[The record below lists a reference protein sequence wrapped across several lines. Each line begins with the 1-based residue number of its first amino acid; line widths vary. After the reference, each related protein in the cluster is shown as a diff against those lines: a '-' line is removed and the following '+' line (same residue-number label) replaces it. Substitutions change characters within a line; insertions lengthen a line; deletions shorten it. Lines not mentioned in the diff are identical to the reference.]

1 MDVRRDSSAS
11 PKASAAHAI
20 AYRPDIDGLRAVA
33 VILVV
38 LFHAWPKW
46 LRSGFIGVDVF
57 FVISGFLITSII
69 LKDLKGRSFTI
80 RGFYVRRIRRIFP
93 ALVTVVLA
101 VLAFGWYVLLRQEFS
116 QLGKH
121 VAAAAAFVSNL
132 VLWSEAGY
140 WDNESVTKPLLHL
153 WSLGVEEQFYLV
165 WPVAM
170 ALCFRARF
178 GILVFLALT
187 LAGSF
192 FYGLYATVHHPAE
205 AYFSPVTRFWE
216 LASGGLVAYAMSK
229 RHPLLPRP
237 LLVSV
242 LGVLLLALGAV
253 LIKGQADFPGAW
265 ALLPVLG
272 TCALIAAGN
281 VSFINRRLLGNR
293 LMVKIGLVSY
303 PFYLWHWPL
312 LSFGYIIAGEKPHPL
327 AKVALVLAALALA
340 FLTYHLVE
348 RPVQKAPN
356 KRRAIQGLVAA
367 MACFGVLG
375 VMVKAGLLQ
384 ERMPSNAVARYMGA
398 LNDLGFPD
406 PAMKPLRYNGSLFQQ
421 LEGKGRGTTVLIGD
435 SVMEQYAPLV
445 SQGLREGRF
454 DRRRVIFATQ
464 GGCPPIEGAVRLPRL
479 RYPTCTTT
487 VADAWRL
494 AAANE
499 VDTVV
504 VAASWYGYFADWQ
517 KEVQVPVDGVLQTF
531 PSRFAHLAAYA
542 TLRESIARL
551 AGAGKR
557 VYLILQPPSG
567 NLFDPRS
574 MITGSRFG
582 EMKPRTGMEAFSVA
596 RFYSDNA
603 EPRRRLLQIARET
616 GATPIDPVDTIC
628 KDGVCPTV
636 TAAGEPIYTD
646 PVHMR
651 PFYVRSRVRYLDAPL
666 NGEAP
671 AVSTSGSSTKLLW

>member
-1 MDVRRDSSAS
+1 MDVLRDSTEVRQ
-11 PKASAAHAI
+11 ASAAHAI
-20 AYRPDIDGLRAVA
+20 TYRPDIDGLRAVA
-33 VILVV
+33 VGLVV

-69 LKDLKGRSFTI
+69 LKDLKQRAFTI

-93 ALVTVVLA
+93 ALITVVLA
-101 VLAFGWYVLLRQEFS
+101 VLAFGWYVLLQQEFA

-165 WPVAM
+165 WPIAM
-170 ALCFRARF
+170 ALCFKVRF
-178 GILVFLALT
+178 GILAFLT
-187 LAGSF
+187 LTLGGSF
-192 FYGLYATVHHPAE
+192 LYGLYATFNHPAE

-216 LASGGLVAYAMSK
+216 LASGGLVAYAMTK
-229 RHPLLPRP
+229 KNPLLPMP
-237 LLVSV
+237 WLVSGIGLV
-242 LGVLLLALGAV
+242 LLALGAV
-253 LIKGQADFPGAW
+253 LIKGQSDFPGAW

-312 LSFGYIIAGEKPHPL
+312 LSFGYIIEGEKPQPTMK
-327 AKVALVLAALALA
+327 AALVLAALALA
-340 FLTYHLVE
+340 FLTYHLIE
-348 RPVQKAPN
+348 RPVQKSP
-356 KRRAIQGLVAA
+356 KRRRAIQGLVMA

-406 PAMKPLRYNGSLFQQ
+406 PAMKPLRYQGSLFQQ
-421 LEGKGRGTTVLIGD
+421 LIGQGQGTTVLIGD

-445 SQGLREGRF
+445 SQGLREARF
-454 DRRRVIFATQ
+454 DRKQVIFATQ
-464 GGCPPIEGAVRLPRL
+464 GGCMPVEGAVRLPRL
-479 RYPTCTTT
+479 RYPTCTTS
-487 VADAWRL
+487 VAAAWRL
-494 AAANE
+494 AVSKE

-504 VAASWYGYFADWQ
+504 IAASWYGYFADWQ
-517 KEVQVPVDGVLQTF
+517 VDVQMPVDGQLQTF
-531 PSRFAHLAAYA
+531 PSRPAHEAAYVA
-542 TLRESIARL
+542 LQQSIARL
-551 AGAGKR
+551 REAGKR

-574 MITGSRFG
+574 MITGSRFD
-582 EMKPRTGMEAFSVA
+582 EMKPRTDMEPFLVA

-603 EPRRRLLQIARET
+603 EPRQRLLQIAQAT
-616 GATPIDPVDTIC
+616 GAVPIDPVDTIC
-628 KDGVCPTV
+628 KGGICPTV
-636 TAAGEPIYTD
+636 NAAGEPIYTD

-651 PFYVRSRVRYLDAPL
+651 PFYVRSKVHYLDPAL
-666 NGEAP
+666 NGTNKSMAQR
-671 AVSTSGSSTKLLW
+671 

>member
-1 MDVRRDSSAS
+1 MDVRRDSTAVH
-11 PKASAAHAI
+11 KAGSTHAI
-20 AYRPDIDGLRAVA
+20 TYRPDIDGLRAVA
-33 VILVV
+33 VGLVV

-69 LKDLKGRSFTI
+69 LKDLKQGNFTI

-93 ALVTVVLA
+93 ALITVVLA
-101 VLAFGWYVLLRQEFS
+101 VLAFGWYVLLQQEFS

-165 WPVAM
+165 WPIAM
-170 ALCFRARF
+170 ALCFRVRF
-178 GILVFLALT
+178 GILAFLALT

-192 FYGLYATVHHPAE
+192 LYGFHATYKHPAE

-216 LASGGLVAYAMSK
+216 LASGGLVAYAMTK
-229 RHPLLPRP
+229 RHPLLPKP
-237 LLVSV
+237 WLVSAVGLVLLV
-242 LGVLLLALGAV
+242 LGAV

-281 VSFINRRLLGNR
+281 ESFINRRLLGNR
-293 LMVKIGLVSY
+293 PMVLIGLVSY

-312 LSFGYIIAGEKPHPL
+312 LSFGYIIEGEKPDPL
-327 AKVALVLAALALA
+327 MKMALVLAALALA

-356 KRRAIQGLVAA
+356 RRRAIQGLVAA

-375 VMVKAGLLQ
+375 VTVKAGMLQ

-406 PAMKPLRYNGSLFQQ
+406 PAMKPLRYKGSLFQQ
-421 LEGKGRGTTVLIGD
+421 LEGQGRGTTVLIGD

-445 SQGLREGRF
+445 AQGLREARF

-487 VADAWRL
+487 VSDAWRL
-494 AAANE
+494 AASSE

-517 KEVQVPVDGVLQTF
+517 KDVQMPVDGALQTF
-531 PSRFAHLAAYA
+531 PARPAQQAAYA
-542 TLRESIARL
+542 TLQQSIARL
-551 AGAGKR
+551 RDAGKR

-582 EMKPRTGMEAFSVA
+582 EMKPRTDMEPFRVA
-596 RFYSDNA
+596 RFYRDNA
-603 EPRRRLLQIARET
+603 APRRRLLQIAQET
-616 GATPIDPVDTIC
+616 GAIPVDPVDTIC
-628 KDGVCPTV
+628 KDGICPTV
-636 TAAGEPIYTD
+636 NAAGEPIYTD

-651 PFYVRSRVRYLDAPL
+651 PFYVRSVVRYLDAPL
-666 NGEAP
+666 NGSVVQ
-671 AVSTSGSSTKLLW
+671 VSLRPSR

>member
-1 MDVRRDSSAS
+1 MDVRRDSNGFLQTN
-11 PKASAAHAI
+11 AAHTI

-33 VILVV
+33 VGLVV

-69 LKDLKGRSFTI
+69 LKDLRQRQFSI

-93 ALVTVVLA
+93 ALITVVLA
-101 VLAFGWYVLLRQEFS
+101 VLAFGWYVLLQQEFA

-121 VAAAAAFVSNL
+121 VAAAAAFLSNL

-165 WPVAM
+165 WPIM
-170 ALCFRARF
+170 LALCFRVRF
-178 GILVFLALT
+178 GILAFLALT

-192 FYGLYATVHHPAE
+192 LYGLYATFNHPAE

-229 RHPLLPRP
+229 RNPLLPKP
-237 LLVSV
+237 LLVSA
-242 LGVLLLALGAV
+242 LGLALLLLGAV

-281 VSFINRRLLGNR
+281 ESFINRRLLGNR

-303 PFYLWHWPL
+303 PFYLWHWPM
-312 LSFGYIIAGEKPHPL
+312 LSFGYIIEGEKPQP
-327 AKVALVLAALALA
+327 AMKAALVLAALALA

-356 KRRAIQGLVAA
+356 KRRAIQGLVTA

-375 VMVKAGLLQ
+375 IMVRGGVLH
-384 ERMPSNAVARYMGA
+384 ERMQSDGVARYMAA

-421 LEGKGRGTTVLIGD
+421 LIGHGSGTTVLIGD

-445 SQGLREGRF
+445 SEGLREARF
-454 DRRRVIFATQ
+454 DRRKVIFATQ
-464 GGCPPIEGAVRLPRL
+464 GGCMPVEGAVRLPRL
-479 RYPTCTTT
+479 RYPTCTTS
-487 VADAWRL
+487 VGDAYRL
-494 AAANE
+494 AAAKE

-504 VAASWYGYFADWQ
+504 IAASWYGYFADWQ
-517 KEVQVPVDGVLQTF
+517 IDVQMPVDGQLQTF
-531 PSRFAHLAAYA
+531 PAKSAHEAAYV
-542 TLRESIARL
+542 TLQQSIARL

-557 VYLILQPPSG
+557 VFLILQPPSG

-574 MITGSRFG
+574 MISGSRFG
-582 EMKPRTGMEAFSVA
+582 EMKPRTDMEPFSVE
-596 RFYSDNA
+596 RFYRDNA
-603 EPRRRLLQIARET
+603 EPRQRLLAIARAT

-628 KDGVCPTV
+628 KNGICPTV
-636 TAAGEPIYTD
+636 NTAGEPIYTD

-651 PFYVRSRVRYLDAPL
+651 PFYVRSKVHYLDPAL
-666 NGEAP
+666 NGTEKSIA
-671 AVSTSGSSTKLLW
+671 LR

>member
-1 MDVRRDSSAS
+1 MDIRRDSTDVL
-11 PKASAAHAI
+11 KASAAHTI
-20 AYRPDIDGLRAVA
+20 TYRPDIDGLRAVA
-33 VILVV
+33 VGLVV

-69 LKDLKGRSFTI
+69 LKDLKQRSFTI

-93 ALVTVVLA
+93 ALITVVLA
-101 VLAFGWYVLLRQEFS
+101 VLAFGWYVLLQQEFA

-165 WPVAM
+165 WPIAM
-170 ALCFRARF
+170 ALCFRVRF
-178 GILVFLALT
+178 GILAFLALT

-192 FYGLYATVHHPAE
+192 LYGLYATFNHPAE

-216 LASGGLVAYAMSK
+216 LASGGLVAYAMTK
-229 RHPLLPRP
+229 RSPLLPAP
-237 LLVSV
+237 LLISS
-242 LGVLLLALGAV
+242 LGLLLLVLGAV

-281 VSFINRRLLGNR
+281 VSFINRRLLGNP
-293 LMVKIGLVSY
+293 LMVKVGLVSY

-312 LSFGYIIAGEKPHPL
+312 LSFGYIIEGEKPEPL
-327 AKVALVLAALALA
+327 VKAALVLAALALA
-340 FLTYHLVE
+340 FLTYHLIE
-348 RPVQKAPN
+348 RPVQKSPN

-384 ERMPSNAVARYMGA
+384 ERMPSTAVARYMGA

-421 LEGKGRGTTVLIGD
+421 LDGRGQGTTVLIGD

-445 SQGLREGRF
+445 AQGLREGRF
-454 DRRRVIFATQ
+454 DRSKVIFATQ
-464 GGCPPIEGAVRLPRL
+464 GGCMPVEGSVRLPRL

-487 VADAWRL
+487 VTDAWRL
-494 AAANE
+494 AASPE

-504 VAASWYGYFADWQ
+504 VAASWYGYFANWQ
-517 KEVQVPVDGVLQTF
+517 QDVQMPVDGQLQTF
-531 PSRFAHLAAYA
+531 PAASAHEAAYA
-542 TLRESIARL
+542 TLQQSIARL
-551 AGAGKR
+551 RAAGKR

-567 NLFDPRS
+567 NQFDPRS

-582 EMKPRTGMEAFSVA
+582 EMKPRTDMEPYRVE
-596 RFYSDNA
+596 RFYGDNA
-603 EPRRRLLQIARET
+603 APRQRLLQIAQAT
-616 GATPIDPVDTIC
+616 GTLPIDPVDTVC
-628 KDGVCPTV
+628 KDGICPTV
-636 TAAGEPIYTD
+636 NAQGEPIYTD

-651 PFYVRSRVRYLDAPL
+651 PFYVKSRVHYLDPAL
-666 NGEAP
+666 NGTGKSVA
-671 AVSTSGSSTKLLW
+671 LH

>member
-1 MDVRRDSSAS
+1 MDVRRDSTGVFQAG
-11 PKASAAHAI
+11 AAHAI
-20 AYRPDIDGLRAVA
+20 TYRPDIDGLRAVA
-33 VILVV
+33 VGLVV

-69 LKDLKGRSFTI
+69 LKDLKRHEFTI

-93 ALVTVVLA
+93 ALIAVVLA
-101 VLAFGWYVLLRQEFS
+101 TLAFGWYVLLQQEFS

-121 VAAAAAFVSNL
+121 IAAAAAFLSNL
-132 VLWSEAGY
+132 VLWGEAGY

-165 WPVAM
+165 WPIM
-170 ALCFRARF
+170 LALCFRVRF
-178 GILVFLALT
+178 GILAFLALT

-192 FYGLYATVHHPAE
+192 LYGLYATFNHPAE
-205 AYFSPVTRFWE
+205 AYFSPVSRFWE

-229 RHPLLPRP
+229 KNPLLPMP
-237 LLVSV
+237 WLLSSIG
-242 LGVLLLALGAV
+242 LALLALGAV

-281 VSFINRRLLGNR
+281 ASFINRRLLGNR
-293 LMVKIGLVSY
+293 LMVKVGLVSY

-312 LSFGYIIAGEKPHPL
+312 LSFGYIIEGEKPQP
-327 AKVALVLAALALA
+327 AMKAVLVLAALALA

-356 KRRAIQGLVAA
+356 RRRAVQGLVVA

-375 VMVKAGLLQ
+375 MMVKGGLLH
-384 ERMPSNAVARYMGA
+384 ERMQASAVARYMGA

-406 PAMKPLRYNGSLFQQ
+406 PAMKPLRYHGSLFQQ
-421 LEGKGRGTTVLIGD
+421 LAGQGRGTTVLIGD

-445 SQGLREGRF
+445 SEGLRDARF
-454 DRRRVIFATQ
+454 DRGKVIFATQ
-464 GGCPPIEGAVRLPRL
+464 GGCPPVEGAVRLPRL
-479 RYPTCTTT
+479 RYPTCTTS
-487 VADAWRL
+487 VGDAYRL
-494 AAANE
+494 AASKD

-504 VAASWYGYFADWQ
+504 IAASWYGYFADWQ
-517 KEVQVPVDGVLQTF
+517 VDVQMPVDGSLQAF
-531 PSRFAHLAAYA
+531 PAKAAHQAAYA
-542 TLRESIARL
+542 MLEQSIARL
-551 AGAGKR
+551 RNAGKR
-557 VYLILQPPSG
+557 VFLVLQPPSG

-582 EMKPRTGMEAFSVA
+582 EMKPRTGMEAFRVD

-603 EPRRRLLQIARET
+603 EPRKRLLQIAQAT
-616 GATPIDPVDTIC
+616 GAIPIDPVDTIC
-628 KDGVCPTV
+628 KDGICPTV
-636 TAAGEPIYTD
+636 NTAGEPIYTD

-651 PFYVRSRVRYLDAPL
+651 PFYVRSKVRYLDPAL
-666 NGEAP
+666 NAADKGVAMF
-671 AVSTSGSSTKLLW
+671 

>member
-1 MDVRRDSSAS
+1 MDVRN
-11 PKASAAHAI
+11 AAHPI

-33 VILVV
+33 VGLVV

-69 LKDLKGRSFTI
+69 LKDLKARAFTV

-93 ALVTVVLA
+93 ALIVVVLA
-101 VLAFGWYVLLRQEFS
+101 VLAFGWYVLLRQEFA

-165 WPVAM
+165 WPIAM
-170 ALCFRARF
+170 ALCFKVRF
-178 GILVFLALT
+178 GILAFLALT
-187 LAGSF
+187 LASSF
-192 FYGLYATVHHPAE
+192 LYGLYATFNHPAE

-216 LASGGLVAYAMSK
+216 LASGGLVAYAMTK
-229 RHPLLPRP
+229 RHPLLPLP
-237 LLVSV
+237 WLVSSIG
-242 LGVLLLALGAV
+242 LALLALGAV
-253 LIKGQADFPGAW
+253 LIKGQSDFPGAW

-272 TCALIAAGN
+272 ACALIAAGN
-281 VSFINRRLLGNR
+281 TSWINHRLLGNR

-312 LSFGYIIAGEKPHPL
+312 LSFGYIVEGEKPPPTMK
-327 AKVALVLAALALA
+327 AVLVLAALALA

-348 RPVQKAPN
+348 RPVQKSP
-356 KRRAIQGLVAA
+356 KRRRAIQYLVTA

-375 VMVKAGLLQ
+375 LMVKAGLLQ

-406 PAMKPLRYNGSLFQQ
+406 PAMKPLRYHGSLFQQ
-421 LEGKGRGTTVLIGD
+421 LAGKGQGTTVLIGD
-435 SVMEQYAPLV
+435 SVVEQYAPLV
-445 SQGLREGRF
+445 SQGLRDGRF
-454 DRRRVIFATQ
+454 DRGKVIFATQ
-464 GGCPPIEGAVRLPRL
+464 GGCMPVEGAVRLPRL
-479 RYPTCTTT
+479 RYPTCAAS
-487 VADAWRL
+487 VADAYRL
-494 AAANE
+494 AASKD

-504 VAASWYGYFADWQ
+504 IGAIWYGYFADWQ
-517 KEVQVPVDGVLQTF
+517 VDVQMPVDGRLQTF
-531 PSRFAHLAAYA
+531 PAKPAHEAAYVA
-542 TLRESIARL
+542 LQDSIARL
-551 AGAGKR
+551 RNAGKR

-574 MITGSRFG
+574 MISGSRFG
-582 EMKPRTGMEAFSVA
+582 EMKPRTDMEPYRVD

-603 EPRRRLLQIARET
+603 EPRRRLLRIAQAT
-616 GATPIDPVDTIC
+616 GAVPIDPVDSIC
-628 KDGVCPTV
+628 RNGICPTV
-636 TAAGEPIYTD
+636 DAAGEPIYTD

-651 PFYVRSRVRYLDAPL
+651 PFYVRSMVRYLDAPL
-666 NGEAP
+666 NG
-671 AVSTSGSSTKLLW
+671 SGVQLSLRPSR

>member
-1 MDVRRDSSAS
+1 MDVRRDSTGVVQAG
-11 PKASAAHAI
+11 AAHAI
-20 AYRPDIDGLRAVA
+20 TYRPDIDGLRAVA
-33 VILVV
+33 VGLVV

-69 LKDLKGRSFTI
+69 LKDLKRREFTI

-93 ALVTVVLA
+93 ALITVVLA
-101 VLAFGWYVLLRQEFS
+101 TLAFGWYVLLRQEFN

-121 VAAAAAFVSNL
+121 IAAAAAFLSNL

-165 WPVAM
+165 WPVM
-170 ALCFRARF
+170 LALCFRVRF
-178 GILVFLALT
+178 GILAFLALT
-187 LAGSF
+187 LTGSF
-192 FYGLYATVHHPAE
+192 LYGLYATFNHPAE
-205 AYFSPVTRFWE
+205 AYFSPVSRFWE
-216 LASGGLVAYAMSK
+216 LASGGLVAYAMTK
-229 RHPLLPRP
+229 RNPLLPMP
-237 LLVSV
+237 WLVSAIGLV
-242 LGVLLLALGAV
+242 LLALGAV
-253 LIKGQADFPGAW
+253 FIKGQADFPGAW

-281 VSFINRRLLGNR
+281 TSFINRRLLGNR

-312 LSFGYIIAGEKPHPL
+312 LSFGYIIEGEKPHP
-327 AKVALVLAALALA
+327 AMKAALVLAALALA
-340 FLTYHLVE
+340 FLTYHLIE

-356 KRRAIQGLVAA
+356 RRRAIQGLVVA

-375 VMVKAGLLQ
+375 MMVNSGLLH
-384 ERMPSNAVARYMGA
+384 ERMQATGVARYMGA

-406 PAMKPLRYNGSLFQQ
+406 PAMKPLRYHGSLFQQ
-421 LEGKGRGTTVLIGD
+421 LAGQGRGTTVLIGD

-445 SQGLREGRF
+445 SEGLRDARF
-454 DRRRVIFATQ
+454 DRSSVIFATQ

-479 RYPTCTTT
+479 RYPTCTTS
-487 VADAWRL
+487 VGDAYRL
-494 AAANE
+494 AASKD

-504 VAASWYGYFADWQ
+504 IAASWYGYFADWQ
-517 KEVQVPVDGVLQTF
+517 VDVQMPVGDSLQTF
-531 PSRFAHLAAYA
+531 PARTAQQAAYA
-542 TLRESIARL
+542 TLEQSIARL
-551 AGAGKR
+551 VGAGKR

-582 EMKPRTGMEAFSVA
+582 EMKPRTDMEPFRVD
-596 RFYSDNA
+596 RFYKDNA
-603 EPRRRLLQIARET
+603 APRQRLLQIARAT
-616 GATPIDPVDTIC
+616 GAIPIDPVDTIC
-628 KDGVCPTV
+628 KDGICPTV
-636 TAAGEPIYTD
+636 NTAGEPIYTD

-651 PFYVRSRVRYLDAPL
+651 PFYVRSKVRYLDQAL
-666 NGEAP
+666 NGTDKGMAMR
-671 AVSTSGSSTKLLW
+671 

>member
-1 MDVRRDSSAS
+1 MDGPR
-11 PKASAAHAI
+11 AAHSI
-20 AYRPDIDGLRAVA
+20 TYRPDIDGLRAVA
-33 VILVV
+33 VGLVV

-69 LKDLKGRSFTI
+69 LKDLKRRSFTI

-101 VLAFGWYVLLRQEFS
+101 VLAFGWYVLLKQEFS

-165 WPVAM
+165 WPIAM
-170 ALCFRARF
+170 ALCFRVRF
-178 GILVFLALT
+178 GILAFLALT

-192 FYGLYATVHHPAE
+192 LYGLYATFKHPAE

-229 RHPLLPRP
+229 RNPLLPKP
-237 LLVSV
+237 LLVSSIG
-242 LGVLLLALGAV
+242 LVLLVLGAV

-281 VSFINRRLLGNR
+281 ASFINRRLLGNR

-312 LSFGYIIAGEKPHPL
+312 LSFGYIIEGEKPDPL
-327 AKVALVLAALALA
+327 IKVALVLAALALA
-340 FLTYHLVE
+340 FLTYHLIE
-348 RPVQKAPN
+348 RPVQQAPDR
-356 KRRAIQGLVAA
+356 RRAIQGLVAA

-375 VMVKAGLLQ
+375 MMVKLGLLQ

-406 PAMKPLRYNGSLFQQ
+406 PAMKPLRYKASLFQQ
-421 LEGKGRGTTVLIGD
+421 LEGKGSGTTVLIGD

-445 SQGLREGRF
+445 SQGLRDARF

-487 VADAWRL
+487 VSDAWRL
-494 AAANE
+494 AASSE

-504 VAASWYGYFADWQ
+504 IAASWYGYFADWQ
-517 KEVQVPVDGVLQTF
+517 NDVQMPVGGHLQTF
-531 PSRFAHLAAYA
+531 PARPAHQAAYA
-542 TLRESIARL
+542 TLQQSVARL
-551 AGAGKR
+551 TRAGKR
-557 VYLILQPPSG
+557 VWLILQPPSG

-574 MITGSRFG
+574 MITGSRFD
-582 EMKPRTGMEAFSVA
+582 EMKPRTGMEPFTVE
-596 RFYSDNA
+596 RFYRDNA
-603 EPRRRLLQIARET
+603 EPRQRLLQIAQAT

-628 KDGVCPTV
+628 RDGICPTV
-636 TAAGEPIYTD
+636 NAAGEPIYTD

-651 PFYVRSRVRYLDAPL
+651 PFYVRSMVHYLD
-666 NGEAP
+666 P
-671 AVSTSGSSTKLLW
+671 ALKATTTTMARR

>member
-1 MDVRRDSSAS
+1 MDIRRDGADVL
-11 PKASAAHAI
+11 KASAAHAVT
-20 AYRPDIDGLRAVA
+20 YRPDIDGLRAVA
-33 VILVV
+33 VGLVV

-69 LKDLKGRSFTI
+69 LKDLKQRAFTI

-93 ALVTVVLA
+93 ALITVVLA
-101 VLAFGWYVLLRQEFS
+101 VLAFGWYVLLRQEFA

-165 WPVAM
+165 WPIAM
-170 ALCFRARF
+170 ALCFKVRF
-178 GILVFLALT
+178 GILAFLALT

-192 FYGLYATVHHPAE
+192 SYGLYATFNHPAE

-216 LASGGLVAYAMSK
+216 LASGGLVAYAMTK
-229 RHPLLPRP
+229 RQPLLPLP
-237 LLVSV
+237 WLASSV
-242 LGVLLLALGAV
+242 GVLLLVLGAV

-281 VSFINRRLLGNR
+281 VSFINRRLLGNP

-327 AKVALVLAALALA
+327 MKVVLVLAALALA
-340 FLTYHLVE
+340 FLTYHLIE
-348 RPVQKAPN
+348 RPVQKSP
-356 KRRAIQGLVAA
+356 KRRRAIQGLVTA

-384 ERMPSNAVARYMGA
+384 ERMPSNAVARYMEA

-406 PAMKPLRYNGSLFQQ
+406 PAMKPLRYQGSLFQQ
-421 LEGKGRGTTVLIGD
+421 LAGKGSGTTVLIGD

-445 SQGLREGRF
+445 SQGLREARF
-454 DRRRVIFATQ
+454 NRGKVVFATQ
-464 GGCPPIEGAVRLPRL
+464 GGCMPVEGAVRLPRL

-487 VADAWRL
+487 VADAYRL
-494 AAANE
+494 AASKD

-504 VAASWYGYFADWQ
+504 IAGSWYGYFADWQ
-517 KEVQVPVDGVLQTF
+517 VDVQMPVDGQLQTF
-531 PSRFAHLAAYA
+531 PARPAHEAAYA
-542 TLRESIARL
+542 TLRQSIARL
-551 AGAGKR
+551 REAGKR

-582 EMKPRTGMEAFSVA
+582 EMKPRTGMEPYRVD

-603 EPRRRLLQIARET
+603 EPRRRLLEIARET
-616 GATPIDPVDTIC
+616 GATPIDPVDTVCRNGI
-628 KDGVCPTV
+628 CPTV
-636 TAAGEPIYTD
+636 NAAGEPIYTD

-651 PFYVRSRVRYLDAPL
+651 PFYVRSMVRYLDAPL
-666 NGEAP
+666 NGGVVQLSLRP
-671 AVSTSGSSTKLLW
+671 SR

>member
-1 MDVRRDSSAS
+1 MDVRR
-11 PKASAAHAI
+11 AAHAI

-33 VILVV
+33 VGLVV

-69 LKDLKGRSFTI
+69 LKDLKGRAFTI

-101 VLAFGWYVLLRQEFS
+101 VLAFGWYVLLQQEFA

-121 VAAAAAFVSNL
+121 VAAAAAFVANL

-170 ALCFRARF
+170 ALCFRVRF
-178 GILVFLALT
+178 GILAFLALT

-192 FYGLYATVHHPAE
+192 LYGLYATFNHPAE

-216 LASGGLVAYAMSK
+216 LASGGLVAYAMTK
-229 RHPLLPRP
+229 RQPLLPLP
-237 LLVSV
+237 WLVSTI
-242 LGVLLLALGAV
+242 GVLLLVLGAV

-272 TCALIAAGN
+272 TCALIGAGN

-293 LMVKIGLVSY
+293 LMVKVGLVSY

-312 LSFGYIIAGEKPHPL
+312 LSFGYIIEGEKPHPL
-327 AKVALVLAALALA
+327 MKVALVLAALALA
-340 FLTYHLVE
+340 FATYHLVE
-348 RPVQKAPN
+348 RPVQQAPN
-356 KRRAIQGLVAA
+356 RRRAIQGLVAA

-375 VMVKAGLLQ
+375 AMVKAGLLQ

-406 PAMKPLRYNGSLFQQ
+406 PAMKPLRYHGSLFQQ
-421 LEGKGRGTTVLIGD
+421 LAGRGRGTTVLIGD

-445 SQGLREGRF
+445 SQGLREARF
-454 DRRRVIFATQ
+454 DRGKVIFATQ
-464 GGCPPIEGAVRLPRL
+464 GGCLPIEGAVRLPRL
-479 RYPTCTTT
+479 RYPTCVTS
-487 VADAWRL
+487 VADAYRL
-494 AAANE
+494 AASQE

-504 VAASWYGYFADWQ
+504 IAASWYGYFADWQ
-517 KEVQVPVDGVLQTF
+517 VDVQVPVDGQLQTF
-531 PSRFAHLAAYA
+531 PARPAQQAAFA
-542 TLRESIARL
+542 TLQQSIARL
-551 AGAGKR
+551 REAGKR
-557 VYLILQPPSG
+557 VFLILQPPSG

-582 EMKPRTGMEAFSVA
+582 EMKPRTGMEPFRVS

-603 EPRRRLLQIARET
+603 APRNRLLQIAQAT
-616 GATPIDPVDTIC
+616 GAVAIDPVDTIC

-651 PFYVRSRVRYLDAPL
+651 PFYVRSKVHYLDAPL
-666 NGEAP
+666 NGAGRSM
-671 AVSTSGSSTKLLW
+671 ALR

>member
-1 MDVRRDSSAS
+1 MDVRRDSTRVFQAG
-11 PKASAAHAI
+11 AAHAI
-20 AYRPDIDGLRAVA
+20 TYRPDIDGLRAVA
-33 VILVV
+33 VGLVV

-69 LKDLKGRSFTI
+69 LKDLKRREFTI

-93 ALVTVVLA
+93 ALISVVLA
-101 VLAFGWYVLLRQEFS
+101 TLAFGWYVLLQQEFS

-121 VAAAAAFVSNL
+121 IAAAAAFLSNL
-132 VLWSEAGY
+132 VLWGEAGY

-165 WPVAM
+165 WPIM
-170 ALCFRARF
+170 LALCFRVRF
-178 GILVFLALT
+178 GILAFLALT
-187 LAGSF
+187 LTGSF
-192 FYGLYATVHHPAE
+192 LYGLYATFNHPAE
-205 AYFSPVTRFWE
+205 AYFSPVSRFWE

-229 RHPLLPRP
+229 KNPVLPMPWLLSSIG
-237 LLVSV
+237 LA
-242 LGVLLLALGAV
+242 LLALGAV

-281 VSFINRRLLGNR
+281 QSFINRRLLGNR
-293 LMVKIGLVSY
+293 LMVKVGLVSY

-312 LSFGYIIAGEKPHPL
+312 LSFGYIIEGEKPQP
-327 AKVALVLAALALA
+327 AMKAVLVLAALALA

-356 KRRAIQGLVAA
+356 RRRAIQGLVVA

-375 VMVKAGLLQ
+375 MMVKGGLLH
-384 ERMPSNAVARYMGA
+384 ERMQATAVARYMGA

-406 PAMKPLRYNGSLFQQ
+406 PAMKPLRYHGSLFQQ
-421 LEGKGRGTTVLIGD
+421 LAGQGRGTTVLIGD

-445 SQGLREGRF
+445 SEGLRDARF
-454 DRRRVIFATQ
+454 DRGKVIFATQ
-464 GGCPPIEGAVRLPRL
+464 GGCPPVEGAVRLPRL
-479 RYPTCTTT
+479 RYPTCTTS
-487 VADAWRL
+487 VGDAYRL
-494 AAANE
+494 AASKD

-504 VAASWYGYFADWQ
+504 IAASWYGYFADWQ
-517 KEVQVPVDGVLQTF
+517 VDVQMPVDGSLQAF
-531 PSRFAHLAAYA
+531 PAKAAHQAAYA
-542 TLRESIARL
+542 MLEQSIARL
-551 AGAGKR
+551 RNAGKR
-557 VYLILQPPSG
+557 VFLVLQPPSG

-582 EMKPRTGMEAFSVA
+582 EMKPRTGMEAFRVD

-603 EPRRRLLQIARET
+603 EPRKRLLRIAQAT
-616 GATPIDPVDTIC
+616 GAIPIDPVDTIC
-628 KDGVCPTV
+628 KDGICPTV
-636 TAAGEPIYTD
+636 NTAGEPIYTD

-651 PFYVRSRVRYLDAPL
+651 PFYVRSKVRYLDPAL
-666 NGEAP
+666 NGAGKGV
-671 AVSTSGSSTKLLW
+671 AMR

>member
-1 MDVRRDSSAS
+1 MDVR
-11 PKASAAHAI
+11 PAHTI

-33 VILVV
+33 AGLVV

-69 LKDLKGRSFTI
+69 LKDLQQRTFTI

-93 ALVTVVLA
+93 ALIVVVLA
-101 VLAFGWYVLLRQEFS
+101 VLALGWYVLLQQEFA

-165 WPVAM
+165 WPVAL
-170 ALCFRARF
+170 ALCFRVRF
-178 GILVFLALT
+178 GILAFLALT
-187 LAGSF
+187 LGGSF
-192 FYGLYATVHHPAE
+192 LYGLYATFHSPAE

-229 RHPLLPRP
+229 RSPLLRTQSSTQLPIP
-237 LLVSV
+237 LLVSALGLVLLV
-242 LGVLLLALGAV
+242 LGVV
-253 LIKGQADFPGAW
+253 LIKGQSDFPGAW

-281 VSFINRRLLGNR
+281 TSFINRHLLGNR

-327 AKVALVLAALALA
+327 TKAVLVLAALALA
-340 FLTYHLVE
+340 FLTWHLIE
-348 RPVQKAPN
+348 RPVQKSPN

-375 VMVKAGLLQ
+375 TMVKAGLLQ
-384 ERMPSNAVARYMGA
+384 ERMPSSAVARYMNA

-406 PAMKPLRYNGSLFQQ
+406 PAMKPLRYHGSLFQQ
-421 LEGKGRGTTVLIGD
+421 LAGQGRGTTVLIGD

-445 SQGLREGRF
+445 AQGLRDGRF
-454 DRRRVIFATQ
+454 DRARVIFATQ
-464 GGCPPIEGAVRLPRL
+464 GGCMPVEGAVRLPRL
-479 RYPTCTTT
+479 RYPTCTST
-487 VADAWRL
+487 VSDAWRL
-494 AAANE
+494 AASSD

-504 VAASWYGYFADWQ
+504 VGASWYAYFADWQ
-517 KEVQVPVDGVLQTF
+517 ADVELPVDGRLQAF
-531 PSRFAHLAAYA
+531 PAPAAHEAAYTA
-542 TLRESIARL
+542 LQRSIARL
-551 AGAGKR
+551 RAAGKR
-557 VYLILQPPSG
+557 VYLVLQPPAG
-567 NLFDPRS
+567 NEFDPRS

-582 EMKPRTGMEAFSVA
+582 EMRPRTDLAAYRVD

-603 EPRRRLLQIARET
+603 VPRRRLLQIAQDT
-616 GATPIDPVDTIC
+616 GTVAIDPVETIC
-628 KDGVCPTV
+628 KDGICPTV
-636 TAAGEPIYTD
+636 NAAGEPIYTD

-651 PFYVRSRVRYLDAPL
+651 PFYVRSKVRYLDAAL
-666 NGEAP
+666 NGGRR
-671 AVSTSGSSTKLLW
+671 AVASR

>member
-1 MDVRRDSSAS
+1 ML
-11 PKASAAHAI
+11 KAGAAHTI
-20 AYRPDIDGLRAVA
+20 PYRPDIDGLRAVA
-33 VILVV
+33 VGLVV

-69 LKDLKGRSFTI
+69 LKDLQQRRFTI

-93 ALVTVVLA
+93 ALIVVVLA
-101 VLAFGWYVLLRQEFS
+101 VLAFGWYVLLQQEFA

-121 VAAAAAFVSNL
+121 VVAAAAFVSNL

-153 WSLGVEEQFYLV
+153 WSLGVEEQFYLI
-165 WPVAM
+165 WPIAL
-170 ALCFRARF
+170 ALCFRVRF
-178 GILVFLALT
+178 GILAFLALT
-187 LAGSF
+187 LGGSF
-192 FYGLYATVHHPAE
+192 LYGLYATFNAPAE

-216 LASGGLVAYAMSK
+216 LASGGLVAYAMTK
-229 RHPLLPRP
+229 RSPLLPKP
-237 LLVSV
+237 WLVSGIGLLLLV
-242 LGVLLLALGAV
+242 LGVV
-253 LIKGQADFPGAW
+253 LIKGQSNFPGAW

-281 VSFINRRLLGNR
+281 ESFINRHLLGNR

-312 LSFGYIIAGEKPHPL
+312 LSFGYIIEGEKPSPIMK
-327 AKVALVLAALALA
+327 AVLVLAALALA
-340 FLTYHLVE
+340 FLTYHLIE
-348 RPVQKAPN
+348 RPVQKSPN
-356 KRRAIQGLVAA
+356 RRRAIQGLVAA

-375 VMVKAGLLQ
+375 GMVKAGLLQ
-384 ERMPSNAVARYMGA
+384 ERMPSSAVARYMGA

-406 PAMKPLRYNGSLFQQ
+406 PAMKPLRYHGSLFQQ
-421 LEGKGRGTTVLIGD
+421 LLGKGQGTTVLIGD

-445 SQGLREGRF
+445 AQGLRDGRF
-454 DRRRVIFATQ
+454 DRKRVIFATQ
-464 GGCPPIEGAVRLPRL
+464 GGCMPIEGAVRLPRL

-494 AAANE
+494 AAGKD

-504 VAASWYGYFADWQ
+504 VAGSWYAYFADWQ
-517 KEVQVPVDGVLQTF
+517 TDVQMPVGGQLQTF
-531 PSRFAHLAAYA
+531 PAKPAHEAAYA
-542 TLRESIARL
+542 TLQQSITRL
-551 AGAGKR
+551 RAAGKR
-557 VYLILQPPSG
+557 VYLVLQPPSG
-567 NLFDPRS
+567 NEFDPRS

-582 EMKPRTGMEAFSVA
+582 EMKPRTDLAVYRVD

-603 EPRRRLLQIARET
+603 EPRRRLLQIAQLT
-616 GATPIDPVDTIC
+616 GTVPIDPVDTIC
-628 KDGVCPTV
+628 KNGICPTV
-636 TAAGEPIYTD
+636 NAAGEPIYTD

-651 PFYVRSRVRYLDAPL
+651 PFYVRSMVRYLDPAL
-666 NGEAP
+666 NG
-671 AVSTSGSSTKLLW
+671 SGQAMARR

>member
-1 MDVRRDSSAS
+1 MDVRRNSNGFSQ
-11 PKASAAHAI
+11 ASAAHSI

-33 VILVV
+33 VGLVV

-69 LKDLKGRSFTI
+69 LKDLKQRAFTI

-93 ALVTVVLA
+93 ALIAVVLA
-101 VLAFGWYVLLRQEFS
+101 VLAFGWYVLLRQEFA
-116 QLGKH
+116 QLGTH

-165 WPVAM
+165 WPVM
-170 ALCFRARF
+170 LALCFRVRF
-178 GILVFLALT
+178 GILAFLALT
-187 LAGSF
+187 LTGSF
-192 FYGLYATVHHPAE
+192 LYGLHATFNHPAE
-205 AYFSPVTRFWE
+205 AYFSPVSRFWE
-216 LASGGLVAYAMSK
+216 LASGGLVAYAMTK
-229 RHPLLPRP
+229 KNPLFTKPWLLSAIGLA
-237 LLVSV
+237 LLV
-242 LGVLLLALGAV
+242 LGAV
-253 LIKGQADFPGAW
+253 LIKGQSDFPGAW

-281 VSFINRRLLGNR
+281 TPWINRRLLGNR
-293 LMVKIGLVSY
+293 LLVKIGLVSY

-312 LSFGYIIAGEKPHPL
+312 LSFGYIIEGEKPDPSIK
-327 AKVALVLAALALA
+327 AALVLAALALA
-340 FLTYHLVE
+340 FLTYHLIE

-356 KRRAIQGLVAA
+356 RRRAIQGLAMA

-375 VMVKAGLLQ
+375 LMVKVGLLQ

-421 LEGKGRGTTVLIGD
+421 LAGRGQGTTVLIGD

-445 SQGLREGRF
+445 SQGLREARF
-454 DRRRVIFATQ
+454 DRSKVIFATQ
-464 GGCPPIEGAVRLPRL
+464 GGCPPIENAVRLPRL
-479 RYPTCTTT
+479 RYPTCTST

-494 AAANE
+494 AASKE

-517 KEVQVPVDGVLQTF
+517 VDVQMPVGGSMQTF
-531 PSRFAHLAAYA
+531 PAKTAQEAAYV
-542 TLRESIARL
+542 TLQQSIARL
-551 AGAGKR
+551 RNAGKR

-567 NLFDPRS
+567 DLFDPRS
-574 MITGSRFG
+574 MITGSRFR
-582 EMKPRTGMEAFSVA
+582 EMKPRTGMEPFRVA

-603 EPRRRLLQIARET
+603 APRRRLLQIAEAT
-616 GATPIDPVDTIC
+616 GALPIDPVDTIC
-628 KDGVCPTV
+628 KDGICPTV
-636 TAAGEPIYTD
+636 NAAGEPIYTD

-651 PFYVRSRVRYLDAPL
+651 PFYVRSMVHYLDPAL
-666 NGEAP
+666 NGAERSVA
-671 AVSTSGSSTKLLW
+671 SR